1 MLRGTVGLHGFIMSL
16 ARTDGRCTACNRI
29 HADSGRCLC
38 REAARGCEQL
48 VVESLRVKAVP
59 TKKHRLLLAGANEL
73 KAKGASTLTVRLK
86 AINVGAACLF

>member
-1 MLRGTVGLHGFIMSL
+1 MVGAPPATESTPIAADVYAAKQL
-16 ARTDGRCTACNRI
+16 AVARSETRI
-29 HADSGRCLC
+29 T
-38 REAARGCEQL
+38 L